1 MEKYYLCIVKGK
13 LERTQ
18 KVSAYLKK
26 DEKTNKVKVSK
37 QEIAGASH
45 IETAYEPVISND
57 EFTLLKVELI
67 TGKTHQIRAHLASI
81 GHPLIGDFKYG
92 DKKNQSGDETE
103 IWIKRSAASLYRGCF
118 SARYENMQKPIW
130 KENSSTTSEAI

>member
-1 MEKYYLCIVKGK
+1 M
-13 LERTQ
+13 
-18 KVSAYLKK
+18 
-26 DEKTNKVKVSK
+26 
-37 QEIAGASH
+37 
-45 IETAYEPVISND
+45 ISND

-92 DKKNQSGDETE
+92 DKKDQSGDETE